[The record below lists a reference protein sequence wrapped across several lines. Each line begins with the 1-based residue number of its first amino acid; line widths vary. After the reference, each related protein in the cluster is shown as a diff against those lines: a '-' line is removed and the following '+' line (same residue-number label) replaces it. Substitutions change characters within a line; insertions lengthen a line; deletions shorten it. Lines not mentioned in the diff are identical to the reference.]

1 LKVDVLKVKN
11 GYFRAMKN
19 QFLLFLLITISSTA
33 FGQKKYSFDYALVY
47 DFQLN
52 ENTKVEKRI
61 LMTNS
66 KDNSYL
72 LEVTEKDSLNY
83 SLEFVDQSGH
93 YSNTLLSHSD
103 FFKAETISIDCEA
116 LRAYENPFKYQVE
129 NYDFHTANDT
139 LIEGNKYSRYFF
151 RSNKVK
157 KEKNKKLATLF
168 FVLENNTNFHQP
180 VLLHPTSY
188 EEWKLEK
195 NIPNGIPKLFYFT
208 SYTTNK
214 IVSKYTLT
222 DYRKIDKYILIT
234 KDCP

>member
-1 LKVDVLKVKN
+1 M
-11 GYFRAMKN
+11 GYFRAMKG
-19 QFLLFLLITISSTA
+19 QFLLFLFFTISSI

-61 LMTNS
+61 LITNS
-66 KDNSYL
+66 NDNSYI

-83 SLEFVDQSGH
+83 TVAFSDQNGH
-93 YSNTLLSHSD
+93 YSKTVLSRSD
-103 FFKAETISIDCEA
+103 FFKAETISLACEVV
-116 LRAYENPFKYQVE
+116 RAYKNPYKYQVE
-129 NYDFHTANDT
+129 NYDFHLANDT
-139 LIEGNKYSRYFF
+139 LIEGNSYSRYFF
-151 RSNKVK
+151 KSNKLK
-157 KEKNKKLATLF
+157 KEKKKKLATLF
-168 FVLENNTNFHQP
+168 FVLEKNTNFHQP

-208 SYTTNK
+208 SYKTKK

-222 DYRKIDKYILIT
+222 HYIKIDKYILIS